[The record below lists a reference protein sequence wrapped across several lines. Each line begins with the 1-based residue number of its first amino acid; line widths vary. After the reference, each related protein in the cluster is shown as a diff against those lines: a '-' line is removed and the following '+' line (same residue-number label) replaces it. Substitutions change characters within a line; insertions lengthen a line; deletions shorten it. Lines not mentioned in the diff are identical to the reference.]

1 MCQVPSS
8 SQHSSGCKEMAW
20 HKNKMRQLLKALAHT
35 DMWHQVQFE
44 HDSFIITETC
54 GLLWSA
60 TTWTNQSLI
69 SWSSSVTMLQPWSHR
84 TWWSSSP
91 LWTVALPDLP
101 FICHV
106 ICAWHDGC
114 FFSLWLRT
122 QKLVMNPENNKSY
135 QSSNHQTQKQ
145 IYCEFSNN
153 NIQISMHELV
163 QTNHK
168 ICLFLRSLCWH
179 CKSTH
184 NPWNMRLEPS
194 SPGTLSWSSSK
205 LPISCEGTSYVGLEI
220 LWGLSVMV
228 PVGKL
233 WRRG

>member
-1 MCQVPSS
+1 MNKPVSHLMVIIS
-8 SQHSSGCKEMAW
+8 NYVTTMVSQDLME
-20 HKNKMRQLLKALAHT
+20 
-35 DMWHQVQFE
+35 FF
-44 HDSFIITETC
+44 FIVNCCTSRSPFHMSCNTC
-54 GLLWSA
+54 L
-60 TTWTNQSLI
+60 
-69 SWSSSVTMLQPWSHR
+69 
-84 TWWSSSP
+84 TWWMF
-91 LWTVALPDLP
+91 L
-101 FICHV
+101 
-106 ICAWHDGC
+106 
-114 FFSLWLRT
+114 SLWLRT
-122 QKLVMNPENNKSY
+122 QKQVMNPENNKSY
-135 QSSNHQTQKQ
+135 QSSNHQTRKQ

-153 NIQISMHELV
+153 NIQISMPEWA
-163 QTNHK
+163 QTYHK